1 MKADGT
7 EENWYDQLKAAIKSG
22 DIIFSVLAQTKPLS
36 ENFIKQFPN
45 EEPGEEIKI
54 GEIRLNSDLFTSV
67 FGDEK
72 LFFQHRGVNTDRRFW
87 NKQWRSFKGG
97 DVFISNKVPENIYGQ
112 AVPDTWPTTDLEA
125 AEEKWIAQEAE
136 FGCPFEWLLK
146 KYLPEPLDMTMGGL

>member
-97 DVFISNKVPENIYGQ
+97 DVFISNKKPENIYGQ
-112 AVPDTWPTTDLEA
+112 IVPDTWPTTDMKA
-125 AEEKWIAQEAE
+125 AKEKWIS
-136 FGCPFEWLLK
+136 
-146 KYLPEPLDMTMGGL
+146 